1 MSEKREESR
10 RQNDELWDK
19 KFTDNEDLDRTGHL
33 SRTERRKQEAHS
45 STITTVLVVLIIVLA
60 ASPLI
65 FWLNNKQSFNHPA
78 RTEQTAAVSSKK
90 KATHR
95 LGSATSSRS
104 TSKPSTSAKTSS
116 SANGYSQE
124 SARTNQSA
132 AGQTMSNRQSTA
144 ANRQYVVVRRGQS
157 VYRIAAQNG
166 LTAQELARLN
176 NISINTPIHP
186 GQQLRVR

>member
-104 TSKPSTSAKTSS
+104 ASKPSTSAKTSN

-124 SARTNQSA
+124 SARTN
-132 AGQTMSNRQSTA
+132 QSTA

-166 LTAQELARLN
+166 VTAQELARLN

>member
-19 KFTDNEDLDRTGHL
+19 KFTDNEDVDSTGHL

-65 FWLNNKQSFNHPA
+65 FWLNNKQSFN
-78 RTEQTAAVSSKK
+78 
-90 KATHR
+90 
-95 LGSATSSRS
+95 
-104 TSKPSTSAKTSS
+104 
-116 SANGYSQE
+116 
-124 SARTNQSA
+124 SA
-132 AGQTMSNRQSTA
+132 AREAMTTRQSTAGQAASSNREPA